1 MVDGDRRALARAI
14 TLVESTRADHRAEAE
29 ALLAEVLPHTGDAIR
44 VGISGAP
51 GAGKSTFIEALGLH
65 LVAHGHRVAV
75 LAVDP
80 SSTRSG
86 GSILGDKTRM
96 EQLTRSPHAFV
107 RPSPTGGT
115 LGGVARRTREA
126 MLLCEAAGFDVVLV
140 ETVGVGQS
148 EVKVAAMVD
157 LFLVLVA
164 PGGGDELQG
173 LKRGIME
180 LADLVVVNKADGD
193 LAAAAAHTAADYAAA
208 LHLVRPRIAGWTPR
222 VLHVLGARRHRHRR
236 GLGRGRGVPR
246 RGAPTSLP
254 GAAGRAGPGVDVVGG
269 HRVAPRRPAPPTRG
283 VADARPAARSRGRGR
298 ARPRPPRPRGRSS
311 RRSSAPGPP
320 DRAGRP
326 VRSRSGGRNTD
337 RHAREVRRPVLVRVV
352 LVAIVVL
359 AIVSTRVVGRR
370 AARTVDRVTALLERN
385 EARFR
390 AMVRDSNDIMAIVD
404 PHGRLVY
411 ASPVDR
417 AHPRARHRRR

>member
-1 MVDGDRRALARAI
+1 MSELARQVVDGDRRALARAI

-29 ALLAEVLPHTGDAIR
+29 ALLAEVLPRSGGAVR

-51 GAGKSTFIEALGLH
+51 GAGKSTFIEALGTY
-65 LVAHGHRVAV
+65 LVAHDHRVAV

-180 LADLVVVNKADGD
+180 LADLVVVNKADGE

-208 LHLVRPRIAGWTPR
+208 LHLVRPRLPGWTPR
-222 VLHVLGARRHRHRR
+222 VLTCSALTNSGIPEVWNAVAEFRAAIAEDLAGLRAGQNREWMWSEVSDSLLDALTADATTAQLARRLEVEVAE
-236 GLGRGRGVPR
+236 GTTT
-246 RGAPTSLP
+246 PT
-254 GAAGRAGPGVDVVGG
+254 A
-269 HRVAPRRPAPPTRG
+269 
-283 VADARPAARSRGRGR
+283 AARAVLDAHLG
-298 ARPRPPRPRGRSS
+298 
-311 RRSSAPGPP
+311 
-320 DRAGRP
+320 
-326 VRSRSGGRNTD
+326 SRS
-337 RHAREVRRPVLVRVV
+337 A
-352 LVAIVVL
+352 
-359 AIVSTRVVGRR
+359 
-370 AARTVDRVTALLERN
+370 
-385 EARFR
+385 
-390 AMVRDSNDIMAIVD
+390 
-404 PHGRLVY
+404 
-411 ASPVDR
+411 
-417 AHPRARHRRR
+417 

>member
-1 MVDGDRRALARAI
+1 MSELAQLVIAGDRRALARAI
-14 TLVESTRADHRAEAE
+14 TLAESTRADHRAEAE
-29 ALLAEVLPHTGDAIR
+29 ALLAEVLPHVGGAVR

-51 GAGKSTFIEALGLH
+51 GAGKSTFIEALGTH
-65 LVAHGHRVAV
+65 LVAHDHRVAV

-96 EQLTRSPHAFV
+96 EQLTRSPDAFV

-180 LADLVVVNKADGD
+180 LADLVVVNKADGE
-193 LAAAAAHTAADYAAA
+193 LAAVAAHTAADYGAA
-208 LHLVRPRIAGWTPR
+208 LHLVRPRLQGWTPR
-222 VLHVLGARRHRHRR
+222 VLTCSALTGAGIPEVWDAVAEFRAAVADELPSVRAGQSREWMWSEVTDSLLDALTADGATAALAQRLEAEVAAGSTTPTAAARAVVEAHLGARR
-236 GLGRGRGVPR
+236 
-246 RGAPTSLP
+246 S
-254 GAAGRAGPGVDVVGG
+254 
-269 HRVAPRRPAPPTRG
+269 
-283 VADARPAARSRGRGR
+283 
-298 ARPRPPRPRGRSS
+298 
-311 RRSSAPGPP
+311 
-320 DRAGRP
+320 
-326 VRSRSGGRNTD
+326 
-337 RHAREVRRPVLVRVV
+337 
-352 LVAIVVL
+352 
-359 AIVSTRVVGRR
+359 
-370 AARTVDRVTALLERN
+370 
-385 EARFR
+385 
-390 AMVRDSNDIMAIVD
+390 
-404 PHGRLVY
+404 
-411 ASPVDR
+411 
-417 AHPRARHRRR
+417 